1 VTFAR
6 VFALVWSAL
15 AVSWGLFLII
25 RRNWLSEL
33 AHELKKQNGMRI
45 AFGSQSPRWML
56 TGGIAFLIAG
66 LACLVILSVTALH

>member
-6 VFALVWSAL
+6 VFVLIWGAL

-33 AHELKKQNGMRI
+33 ARELKRTNGMRI
-45 AFGSQSPRWML
+45 ALGSQSPVWMV
-56 TGGIAFLIAG
+56 TGGIVFLAAG
-66 LACLVILSVTALH
+66 LACLAFLAWSLAH

>member
-1 VTFAR
+1 MTFAR

-33 AHELKKQNGMRI
+33 ARELKQQNGMRI

-56 TGGIAFLIAG
+56 VGGIAFLVAG
-66 LACLVILSVTALH
+66 LVCLVLLAVTAFG